1 MRFFSSLT
9 ILFIMSFA
17 LYALSHASSS
27 KSDSQSSESYADFW
41 LFRFFLNG
49 LGYASILVPGYLII
63 QHVRRSGYLETAAK
77 RGLFYST
84 VKVCVQGN
92 DPDINLGVS
101 DSMKHEERPKT
112 SFENFVILM
121 FCASGLQV
129 SYLTWGVLQERI
141 MTESYG
147 ASSTSAGETFKSSQF
162 LVFVNR
168 ILAFIT
174 AGCVLHFQRP
184 PKTTVPFYKYS
195 YCSLSNIISSWCQ
208 YEALKFVSFPTQVL
222 AKASKVI
229 PVMIMGKIVSKN
241 VYEYYQYVTALMI
254 SAGMSMF
261 LMSEGVNDKGD
272 GSTETTFAGVFR
284 SMLMSSIIF
293 S

>member
-1 MRFFSSLT
+1 MQLKMRLRLSLT
-9 ILFIMSFA
+9 IFFIFSFA
-17 LYALSHASSS
+17 LYTLSHASSS
-27 KSDSQSSESYADFW
+27 SRDTSSSESFADFW
-41 LFRFFLNG
+41 LVRFLLNA
-49 LGYASILVPGYLII
+49 LGYASIVVPGYLII
-63 QHVRRSGYLETAAK
+63 QYVRKSGYLEIAAK
-77 RGLFYST
+77 RGCFYNII
-84 VKVCVQGN
+84 KVCVQGS

-101 DSMKHEERPKT
+101 DATKTEERPKT
-112 SFENFVILM
+112 ALENFVILM
-121 FCASGLQV
+121 ICATGLQV
-129 SYLTWGVLQERI
+129 SYLTWGLLQERI
-141 MTESYG
+141 MTHSYG
-147 ASSTSAGETFKSSQF
+147 ATPTSPGETFKSSQY

-174 AGCVLHFQRP
+174 AGLVLHYQRP

-261 LMSEGVNDKGD
+261 LTSEGVNDKGD
-272 GSTETTFAGVFR
+272 GSTETTFAG
-284 SMLMSSIIF
+284 MSKI
-293 S
+293 